1 MYLCMFQVF
10 SVLEIRNKT
19 PPNTFAKSDDSGD
32 VVIKINEDI

>member
-1 MYLCMFQVF
+1 MFQVF

-19 PPNTFAKSDDSGD
+19 PPNTWKSDDSGD